1 MPSVAPTATPTPAA
15 PVPTARLRPFPTA
28 TTEPVQPVIP
38 QGEVIGSGSFTSDT
52 GTPLNLRA
60 DWTATVLDSER
71 VEVTVNVYLVSYQI
85 EVRELSN
92 AVNVS
97 VGDQSASADS
107 PAIKWENNT
116 RLETLLA
123 STVHTLSLPSGSSA
137 SFPLAAQYQFGGTY
151 SKVELPV
158 IECGGTIE
166 LQQMRTQEQ
175 VNEIVRLLMAE
186 YPLAD
191 CTLDWNKDY
200 ELLFSVRLAA
210 QCTDERVNK
219 ITPALFARFP
229 TLEAFAEADVAE
241 VEEYVRSCGFY
252 HSKARDIV
260 ACANVLLEK
269 YGGSCRARWRI

>member
-1 MPSVAPTATPTPAA
+1 MSKGRIKAVLFIIVFLLVIAVAVNLLMDMQSEKKAEATPTNDPYANTVTPSVETQPALETPQPTPAIEPSVAPTPAAPMPTATPTPI
-15 PVPTARLRPFPTA
+15 PTA

-85 EVRELSN
+85 EVRELYN

-97 VGDQSASADS
+97 VGDQYASADS

-166 LQQMRTQEQ
+166 LSR
-175 VNEIVRLLMAE
+175 
-186 YPLAD
+186 
-191 CTLDWNKDY
+191 
-200 ELLFSVRLAA
+200 
-210 QCTDERVNK
+210 
-219 ITPALFARFP
+219 
-229 TLEAFAEADVAE
+229 
-241 VEEYVRSCGFY
+241 
-252 HSKARDIV
+252 
-260 ACANVLLEK
+260 
-269 YGGSCRARWRI
+269 

>member
-1 MPSVAPTATPTPAA
+1 MSKGRIKAVLFSIVFLLVIAVAVNLLMDMQSEKKAEAPPTNDPYANTVTPSVETQPALETPQPTPAIVPSVAPTATPTPAA
-15 PVPTARLRPFPTA
+15 TVPTASPTPTPGPTA
-28 TTEPVQPVIP
+28 TPEPVQPVIP

-85 EVRELSN
+85 EVRELYN

-97 VGDQSASADS
+97 VGDQYASADS

-166 LQQMRTQEQ
+166 LSR
-175 VNEIVRLLMAE
+175 
-186 YPLAD
+186 
-191 CTLDWNKDY
+191 
-200 ELLFSVRLAA
+200 
-210 QCTDERVNK
+210 
-219 ITPALFARFP
+219 
-229 TLEAFAEADVAE
+229 
-241 VEEYVRSCGFY
+241 
-252 HSKARDIV
+252 
-260 ACANVLLEK
+260 
-269 YGGSCRARWRI
+269 

>member
-1 MPSVAPTATPTPAA
+1 MSKGRIKAVLFIIVFLLVIAVAVNLLMDMQSEKKAEATPTNAPYANTVTPSVDMQPALETPQPTPAIVPSVAPTATPTAT
-15 PVPTARLRPFPTA
+15 PTPTPIPTA
-28 TTEPVQPVIP
+28 TTGPVQPVIP

-85 EVRELSN
+85 EVRELYN

-97 VGDQSASADS
+97 VGDQYASADS

-166 LQQMRTQEQ
+166 LSR
-175 VNEIVRLLMAE
+175 
-186 YPLAD
+186 
-191 CTLDWNKDY
+191 
-200 ELLFSVRLAA
+200 
-210 QCTDERVNK
+210 
-219 ITPALFARFP
+219 
-229 TLEAFAEADVAE
+229 
-241 VEEYVRSCGFY
+241 
-252 HSKARDIV
+252 
-260 ACANVLLEK
+260 
-269 YGGSCRARWRI
+269 

>member
-1 MPSVAPTATPTPAA
+1 MSKGRIKAVLFIIVFLLVIAVAVNLLMDMQSEKKAEATPTNDPYANTFTPSVDMQPALETPQPTPAIEPSVAPTATPTAT
-15 PVPTARLRPFPTA
+15 PTPTPIPTA

-85 EVRELSN
+85 EVRELYN

-97 VGDQSASADS
+97 VGDQYASADS

-166 LQQMRTQEQ
+166 LSR
-175 VNEIVRLLMAE
+175 
-186 YPLAD
+186 
-191 CTLDWNKDY
+191 
-200 ELLFSVRLAA
+200 
-210 QCTDERVNK
+210 
-219 ITPALFARFP
+219 
-229 TLEAFAEADVAE
+229 
-241 VEEYVRSCGFY
+241 
-252 HSKARDIV
+252 
-260 ACANVLLEK
+260 
-269 YGGSCRARWRI
+269 

>member
-1 MPSVAPTATPTPAA
+1 MSKGRIKAVLFIIVFLLVIAVAVNLLMDMQSEKKAEATPTNDPYANTVTPSVDMQPALETPQPTPAPAATVPTATPTP
-15 PVPTARLRPFPTA
+15 VPTA

-52 GTPLNLRA
+52 GTPLNIRA

-85 EVRELSN
+85 EVRELYN

-97 VGDQSASADS
+97 VGDQYASADS

-166 LQQMRTQEQ
+166 LSR
-175 VNEIVRLLMAE
+175 
-186 YPLAD
+186 
-191 CTLDWNKDY
+191 
-200 ELLFSVRLAA
+200 
-210 QCTDERVNK
+210 
-219 ITPALFARFP
+219 
-229 TLEAFAEADVAE
+229 
-241 VEEYVRSCGFY
+241 
-252 HSKARDIV
+252 
-260 ACANVLLEK
+260 
-269 YGGSCRARWRI
+269 

>member
-1 MPSVAPTATPTPAA
+1 MSKGRIKAVLFIIVFLLVIAVAVNLLMDMQSEKKAEATPTNDPYANTVTPSGDMQPALETPQPTPAIVPSVAPTATPTPAA
-15 PVPTARLRPFPTA
+15 TVPTASPTPTPVPTATP
-28 TTEPVQPVIP
+28 EPVQPVIP

-60 DWTATVLDSER
+60 DWTATVLDAER

-85 EVRELSN
+85 EVRELYN

-97 VGDQSASADS
+97 VGDQYASADS

-116 RLETLLA
+116 KLETLLA

-166 LQQMRTQEQ
+166 LSR
-175 VNEIVRLLMAE
+175 
-186 YPLAD
+186 
-191 CTLDWNKDY
+191 
-200 ELLFSVRLAA
+200 
-210 QCTDERVNK
+210 
-219 ITPALFARFP
+219 
-229 TLEAFAEADVAE
+229 
-241 VEEYVRSCGFY
+241 
-252 HSKARDIV
+252 
-260 ACANVLLEK
+260 
-269 YGGSCRARWRI
+269 

>member
-1 MPSVAPTATPTPAA
+1 MSKGRIKAVLFIIVFLLVIAVAVNLLMDMQSEKKAEATPTNDPYANTVTPSVDMQPTLETPQPTPAIVPSVAPTATPTAT
-15 PVPTARLRPFPTA
+15 PTPTPIPTA

-85 EVRELSN
+85 EVRELYN

-97 VGDQSASADS
+97 VGDQYASADS

-166 LQQMRTQEQ
+166 LSR
-175 VNEIVRLLMAE
+175 
-186 YPLAD
+186 
-191 CTLDWNKDY
+191 
-200 ELLFSVRLAA
+200 
-210 QCTDERVNK
+210 
-219 ITPALFARFP
+219 
-229 TLEAFAEADVAE
+229 
-241 VEEYVRSCGFY
+241 
-252 HSKARDIV
+252 
-260 ACANVLLEK
+260 
-269 YGGSCRARWRI
+269 